1 MSSDDAQRLL
11 DEWRQVMER
20 LEALRAE
27 PVDEITKQFRAEL
40 EARESSL
47 AEQVRAAGLLPEAV
61 QPRVGSWSPLPLFED
76 ERPDGGDDDE
86 TDEHEP
92 AEAPVEPNAAGSYE
106 KFASVVDAVFDR
118 SNGRRTRKRLRR
130 WLKQPARLKEVD
142 AKGAR
147 LLACA
152 LEEMVALREAEAV
165 RTEFRLAPPP
175 LPPFM
180 PPLLLSEPWVPSMV
194 DGFTRVQR
202 AVVSALRE
210 TPTEARRLKVVLD
223 ELGERFARAEL
234 TRAANELLV
243 PRPIPLVESVQGRS
257 GEERL
262 LKLTRAA
269 RWMPFFP
276 NLLVNGCC
284 QPLRFPVYRLERV
297 VDAAR
302 LMLRSNSMSG
312 SAFGLVLGNS
322 ELGGWKGDA
331 SPSLFVFGTGTVSFD
346 AEVKVNSAGTA
357 LTVTLLPSP
366 LHAPREHL
374 QSICETAEGVKSHH
388 DDGERLV
395 VTFEHQA
402 FLTAFVRRLSQAG
415 ALRRVVEV
423 AHLVEVDGRETPVWV
438 GGLLNAWLES
448 CRAALRER
456 GAPQQHHAEERLH
469 VLEGLLRA
477 ADHEA
482 VVFRIVDSSL
492 SNAEAEWAL
501 QNVGSEAFRGRAAF
515 SSIDTGS
522 LAPFTGAQA
531 RVLVKTKALAA
542 RKPKLLEEWHEL
554 RRELGGAP
562 TLYSPDPLPTE
573 LEQMLSDVTRT

>member
-1 MSSDDAQRLL
+1 MSSDDARRLL

-61 QPRVGSWSPLPLFED
+61 QPRVGPWSPLPLFED
-76 ERPDGGDDDE
+76 ERPEPGDDRD
-86 TDEHEP
+86 
-92 AEAPVEPNAAGSYE
+92 EPNLTVIPDEPGGASSYE
-106 KFASVVDAVFDR
+106 KFASVVDALFDH
-118 SNGRRTRKRLRR
+118 SNGRRARKRIRR
-130 WLKQPARLKEVD
+130 WLKQPERLKEVD
-142 AKGAR
+142 ARGAR

-152 LEEMVALREAEAV
+152 LDEMVALNEAEAV
-165 RTEFRLAPPP
+165 RTQFRLAPPP
-175 LPPFM
+175 LPRFI
-180 PPLLLSEPWVPSMV
+180 PPLRLQQPWVPSMV
-194 DGFTRVQR
+194 DGFTRMQR
-202 AVVSALRE
+202 AVVNALRE
-210 TPTEARRLKVVLD
+210 TPTEARRLKFVLD
-223 ELGERFARAEL
+223 ELGERFDRADL
-234 TRAANELLV
+234 TRAVDELLV
-243 PRPIPLVESVQGRS
+243 PRPIPLVESVPGRM

-262 LKLTRAA
+262 LKLTRAT
-269 RWMPFFP
+269 RCMPFFP

-297 VDAAR
+297 VEAAR
-302 LMLRSNSMSG
+302 LMLRSDSMSG
-312 SAFGLVLGNS
+312 SAFGMVLGS
-322 ELGGWKGDA
+322 PEFGRLKGDA
-331 SPSLFVFGTGTVSFD
+331 SSSLFVFGTGTMSFE
-346 AEVKVNSAGTA
+346 AEVKVGSAGTA
-357 LTVTLLPSP
+357 LAVTLLTPP
-366 LHAPREHL
+366 LHVPREQL
-374 QSICETAEGVKSHH
+374 ESICEAAEGVKSHR

-402 FLTAFVRRLSQAG
+402 FLTAFLRRLSNAG

-438 GGLLNAWLES
+438 GGLLNVWLES

-456 GAPQQHHAEERLH
+456 GAPQQQHAEDRLH

-531 RVLVKTKALAA
+531 RVLVKTKSLAA

-562 TLYSPDPLPTE
+562 TLYSPDPLLTE